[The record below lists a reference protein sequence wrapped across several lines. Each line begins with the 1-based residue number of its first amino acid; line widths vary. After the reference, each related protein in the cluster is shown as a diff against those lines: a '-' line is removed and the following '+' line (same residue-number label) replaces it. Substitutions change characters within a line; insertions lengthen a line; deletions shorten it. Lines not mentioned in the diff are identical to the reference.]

1 MSYTVGK
8 YTFFFKWMEKQGN
21 ASPEGKFKLW
31 MLALPFKWKS
41 SIDVLQTSNSWDRIE
56 KDGQVRLVT
65 PPTQM
70 QVCNDLKCNTCLTFC
85 ILGGWFVFRYT
96 DTLVWRGPIEN
107 KPQSVTHSLNKRTV
121 RGNPTG
127 ETLEACPHTQVL
139 SHKGPDVLRFHG
151 EARTGHAVM
160 DGGPFL
166 QGPAHMF
173 TMFSCYFVSLFV
185 CVWYFLYFT
194 VKIAV

>member
-85 ILGGWFVFRYT
+85 ILGGWFVFPFT
-96 DTLVWRGPIEN
+96 DTFVWRGRIEN
-107 KPQSVTHSLNKRTV
+107 EPQTKSVSDYERENNLT
-121 RGNPTG
+121 RGTI
-127 ETLEACPHTQVL
+127 EACSHTSAFSQHIKCPLV
-139 SHKGPDVLRFHG
+139 SMVK
-151 EARTGHAVM
+151 
-160 DGGPFL
+160 
-166 QGPAHMF
+166 QGQG
-173 TMFSCYFVSLFV
+173 
-185 CVWYFLYFT
+185 
-194 VKIAV
+194 